1 MDNTFDGFVQP
12 VLLQRPSCQHGA
24 GAVSGMLLAP
34 VHCPHGRWYFF
45 RPILVSLLSKILIP
59 TCALAEGVPPL
70 DSVWEDKA
78 VSRDTLGALLLL
90 GRRCALCM
98 HCDAQCRLRSATPL
112 GITADGGRAVQRSRK
127 PVAAHRACAG
137 GSLRACD
144 SIRWRM
150 AQPFRTS

>member
-1 MDNTFDGFVQP
+1 MPTRCWCGKRHVA
-12 VLLQRPSCQHGA
+12 ST
-24 GAVSGMLLAP
+24 
-34 VHCPHGRWYFF
+34 CPLSAWAMILFLWQGEPPF

-78 VSRDTLGALLLL
+78 VSRDTLQMVVRGALLLL

-98 HCDAQCRLRSATPL
+98 HCDARYRLRSATPL

-127 PVAAHRACAG
+127 PVAAHRPCAG

-150 AQPFRTS
+150 AQPFQTS